1 MISQKFSR
9 GFGFSNSICIPA
21 YTSQAILQ
29 AHKYIIICT
38 TIEYVRIPQR
48 FVLPATGT
56 EDLLLNFAQ
65 SAMSSTL
72 AMAISNEAILLAF
85 ERLNDAHQDTLWFIE
100 IHIPLRNPHF
110 PNREHQQ
117 SQYIRCR
124 NRPNQDSPTLNTPY
138 TRCTQDYSERK
149 ITLNSCM

>member
-72 AMAISNEAILLAF
+72 VRQNPRYGNSSTAMAISNEVISLDF
-85 ERLNDAHQDTLWFIE
+85 ERLNAAHQGMLWFTE
-100 IHIPLRNPHF
+100 IHIPLRSPHF
-110 PNREHQQ
+110 PNRAHQQ
-117 SQYIRCR
+117 SRCIRCR
-124 NRPNQDSPTLNTPY
+124 NRPNQG
-138 TRCTQDYSERK
+138 
-149 ITLNSCM
+149 